1 MNIKFNS
8 RKIAD
13 NCTLIAYFLI
23 LIISFFGILAIADL
37 IFHWDILSDRIER
50 LAYLFIWASIVI
62 IIGSFLISLMVNMN
76 SMSRSLENIDST
88 LKNRIG
94 DEDN

>member
-1 MNIKFNS
+1 MKIKFNS

-23 LIISFFGILAIADL
+23 LIISFLGILAIADG
-37 IFHWDILSDRIER
+37 IFNWDILSQRIER
-50 LAYLFIWASIVI
+50 LAYLFISASIVI

-76 SMSRSLENIDST
+76 SMSRSLENIDSN
-88 LKNRIG
+88 LKNGNGEI
-94 DEDN
+94 N